1 MKKIVVLFLFCLFS
15 CASQKDKDE
24 FIQFT
29 HVNSAV
35 VGGDGLTVILIP
47 TEKHRKRPVIVKILR
62 KGEYYDHKR
71 LAYEKYKQIQGIILK
86 IKQDSLEFPKS
97 NNYLIGTVDGGSNSI
112 TFKNDNSE
120 KKFRVQGI
128 SKKYHGHFYEAA
140 ELILQAAK
148 LSIND
153 ID

>member
-1 MKKIVVLFLFCLFS
+1 MKKIILLFLFCLFS
-15 CASQKDKDE
+15 CTSQKNNDE
-24 FIQFT
+24 FIQLD
-29 HVNSAV
+29 HLNAVV

-47 TEKHRKRPVIVKILR
+47 TKKHRKRPVIVKIFR

-71 LAYEKYKQIQGIILK
+71 TTYEKYKQIQGIILK
-86 IKQDSLEFPKS
+86 IKQDSIEFPKS
-97 NNYLIGTVDGGSNSI
+97 NNYLIGTLDGGSNSI
-112 TFKNDNSE
+112 TLKKDNSE
-120 KKFRVQGI
+120 KKFQVQGI

-140 ELILQAAK
+140 ELILEAAK